1 MSFILEALTQSEEER
16 HRGEVPSFSSP
27 PTTPFEAPA
36 KAPRW
41 PYVLSVALL
50 LNLIVAVAWL
60 IAWGPGEEPAVAAQ
74 TATPGSV
81 DVTETEDRQPVPVE
95 KSAEPD
101 ARPSATPA
109 VRVRAEPAAGPAA
122 VVKPEP
128 AKRGEASSGRVA
140 SAAADETLADAA
152 ARSDHWSGSTAS
164 VARVTSAASGETLIA
179 DYQGSPKG
187 ARSTTPS
194 ESGSSTWQRTTGVS
208 GESPAGSS
216 PVGQGTWAARDNV
229 PRTPAQRREEIR
241 QAMRESLAALPYPT
255 TDKAAGEARR
265 EDAMTRRDSAAS
277 DRVGQPSVPGVRD
290 LPGDVRAMLPDI
302 DFTVHV
308 YSRDP
313 AARIVRVNGKMLGE
327 GDAITGKLRLLEITR
342 GGVIMEAGGNLFQM
356 GAREEWL
363 AR

>member
-16 HRGEVPSFSSP
+16 HRGEVPGFCP
-27 PTTPFEAPA
+27 PPSTPFEAPA

-60 IAWGPGEEPAVAAQ
+60 IAWGPGEKPAVAAQ

-101 ARPSATPA
+101 AGPSATPA
-109 VRVRAEPAAGPAA
+109 VRVRAESAGPAA

-140 SAAADETLADAA
+140 SAAADVTLADAA
-152 ARSDHWSGSTAS
+152 ARSDHRSGSTAS
-164 VARVTSAASGETLIA
+164 VARVRSAASGETLGA
-179 DYQGSPKG
+179 GYQGSPERV
-187 ARSTTPS
+187 RSTTPS
-194 ESGSSTWQRTTGVS
+194 ESGSSTWQRTTDVS

-229 PRTPAQRREEIR
+229 PRTRAERREEIR
-241 QAMRESLAALPYPT
+241 QAMRQSLAALPPPT

-265 EDAMTRRDSAAS
+265 EDAMTRRDWAAS

-290 LPGDVRAMLPDI
+290 LPGDVKAMLPDI

-308 YSRDP
+308 YNRDP
-313 AARIVRVNGKMLGE
+313 AARVVRVNGKMLGE
-327 GDAITGKLRLLEITR
+327 GDAITGKLRLVEITR
-342 GGVIMEAGGNLFQM
+342 GGVIMEAGGHLFQM
-356 GAREEWL
+356 GVHEEWG